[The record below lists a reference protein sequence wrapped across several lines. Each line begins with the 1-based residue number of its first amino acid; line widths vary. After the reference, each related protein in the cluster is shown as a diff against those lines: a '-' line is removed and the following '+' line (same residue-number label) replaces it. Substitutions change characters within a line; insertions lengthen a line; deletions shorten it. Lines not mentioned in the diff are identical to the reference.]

1 MMAKEEREK
10 ALPGILI
17 CMATYSGAA
26 YLEQQLESLR
36 RQTCRDFL
44 LFVHDDGSTDG
55 TMEILKSWEKS
66 GKLNM
71 VVLDDGV
78 CFHSSSDNFVHLLVQ
93 AEKRWGEFDYYMFCD
108 QDDVWKDDKIA
119 MTLKRMKQA
128 EKKYGAPILVHT
140 DLEVVDADLQPVA
153 PSYLQYRSINPYITK
168 LNRMLIQNV
177 ATGCTMMWNQALN
190 QRLRWEDARPAMH
203 DWWISLTAVL
213 FGRIV
218 YLDKATIRYRQHGG
232 NVVGAT
238 KVNSVAFILRRLSNL
253 RYVRMKFRQSA
264 QQAEDLL
271 KRYGADCT
279 QEERKLLRE
288 CSRLY
293 KVNKITRT
301 YLVMKYRFYKQSPI
315 QIIGELL
322 FI

>member
-1 MMAKEEREK
+1 
-10 ALPGILI
+10 
-17 CMATYSGAA
+17 
-26 YLEQQLESLR
+26 
-36 RQTCRDFL
+36 
-44 LFVHDDGSTDG
+44 
-55 TMEILKSWEKS
+55 
-66 GKLNM
+66 
-71 VVLDDGV
+71 
-78 CFHSSSDNFVHLLVQ
+78 
-93 AEKRWGEFDYYMFCD
+93 MFCD

-153 PSYLQYRSINPYITK
+153 PSYLRVPFHQSVHHEIEPHADPECRHRLHDDVEPGAQS
-168 LNRMLIQNV
+168 
-177 ATGCTMMWNQALN
+177 ATALG
-190 QRLRWEDARPAMH
+190 RRPSGMH

-279 QEERKLLRE
+279 PEERKLLGQF
-288 CSRLY
+288 SRLY
-293 KVNKITRT
+293 KVSKIKRT